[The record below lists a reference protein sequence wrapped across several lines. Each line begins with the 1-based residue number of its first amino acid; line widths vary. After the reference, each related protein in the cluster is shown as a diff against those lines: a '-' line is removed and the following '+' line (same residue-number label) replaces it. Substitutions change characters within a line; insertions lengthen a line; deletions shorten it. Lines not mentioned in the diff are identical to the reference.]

1 MSGAIV
7 TMVGLIAGTAWMV
20 YAWRNDVQNRLP
32 ATYVNSQRLYES
44 NWTKL
49 AVALGAICFISAP
62 IGFSWLGYK
71 GIHLPSKLVPGLPLS
86 EFGLSVLT
94 IAGILSIGVLAL
106 NLLTGFAGQV
116 SLGHAAFIG
125 IGAYAAGYFG
135 QQFKIGGRH
144 MPFVA
149 WLVTAAILGGLI
161 SAAIGPF
168 ALRLRG
174 DYLAVISLGLLVL
187 SEHIFNNFTS
197 VTGGKP
203 GRHNL
208 PAAMVTLWPDK
219 NINFSLPETGET
231 EFFGTFLFSRNQG
244 YFWLTWAIVAL
255 CVIIAKNLI
264 RSRSGRAMMAV
275 RDRDLSAEAI
285 GVELSTTKVWAFA
298 VCGGMAGLSGALYG
312 SYIQSITP
320 EFFNLNLSIQYVA
333 MMIVG
338 GSGTVAGSIIGALV
352 ISPLELTLQRFR
364 WIFEKGFMKKIFF
377 FISSGP
383 GEPGMQIAY
392 FVRMIYGLALV
403 AFLVFLPKGIVGLWE
418 KFKTSIKRWP
428 FGI

>member
-208 PAAMVTLWPDK
+208 PRH
-219 NINFSLPETGET
+219 GH
-231 EFFGTFLFSRNQG
+231 
-244 YFWLTWAIVAL
+244 AL
-255 CVIIAKNLI
+255 
-264 RSRSGRAMMAV
+264 
-275 RDRDLSAEAI
+275 
-285 GVELSTTKVWAFA
+285 
-298 VCGGMAGLSGALYG
+298 AG
-312 SYIQSITP
+312 
-320 EFFNLNLSIQYVA
+320 
-333 MMIVG
+333 
-338 GSGTVAGSIIGALV
+338 
-352 ISPLELTLQRFR
+352 
-364 WIFEKGFMKKIFF
+364 
-377 FISSGP
+377 
-383 GEPGMQIAY
+383 
-392 FVRMIYGLALV
+392 
-403 AFLVFLPKGIVGLWE
+403 
-418 KFKTSIKRWP
+418 
-428 FGI
+428 